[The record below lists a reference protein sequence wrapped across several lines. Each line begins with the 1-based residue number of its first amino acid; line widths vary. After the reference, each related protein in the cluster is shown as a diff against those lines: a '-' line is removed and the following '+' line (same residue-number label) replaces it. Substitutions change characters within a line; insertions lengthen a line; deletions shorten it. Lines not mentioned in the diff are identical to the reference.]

1 VDSELLNTE
10 QILASSNARGDGDG
24 VVVCSMSVLGL
35 CEELVSVDIPFRSQ
49 VAWPPE
55 KVGPISLILTQ
66 SDEPSAA
73 AALATLVK

>member
-1 VDSELLNTE
+1 MDSELLDPE
-10 QILASSNARGDGDG
+10 QILASSNTRGNGDG
-24 VVVCSMSVLGL
+24 VVVFSVSVFRV

-73 AALATLVK
+73 AALLTLVR